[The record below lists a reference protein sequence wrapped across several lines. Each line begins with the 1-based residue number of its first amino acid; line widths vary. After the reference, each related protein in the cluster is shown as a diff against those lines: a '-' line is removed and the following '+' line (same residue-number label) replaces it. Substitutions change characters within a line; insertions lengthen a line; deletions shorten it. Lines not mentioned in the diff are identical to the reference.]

1 MILFIYSFIMLGIQG
16 PSGSGGPPI
25 PKPGLGEENSQLPI
39 DENIWI
45 LIAVAIL
52 LGIYMIYRRNRSTN
66 KVS

>member
-16 PSGSGGPPI
+16 PSGSGGPPT
-25 PKPGLGEENSQLPI
+25 PKPGYVEDAQQLPI

-45 LIAVAIL
+45 LIAIGVL
-52 LGIYMIYRRNRSTN
+52 FGIYMIYRRNRSMN